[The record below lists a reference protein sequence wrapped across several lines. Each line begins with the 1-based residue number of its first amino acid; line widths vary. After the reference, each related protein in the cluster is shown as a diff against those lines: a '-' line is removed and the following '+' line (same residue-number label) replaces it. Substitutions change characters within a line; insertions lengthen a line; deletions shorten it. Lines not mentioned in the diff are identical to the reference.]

1 MAKVCSPWSNL
12 ASQTRRWMRGEA
24 ARIVFLHCL
33 LKRAPPSSLLP
44 TPPLYETSASDGWW
58 QLNIHERASNPRAR
72 WTFSPHRP
80 GSGIGFLR
88 GGGGWGLFQA
98 GAQGQLNQE
107 PKGHRTCMM
116 SPRVPPP
123 LSENKNSDAL
133 GAHGTSTWNTPGFW
147 CFSLKVKV
155 VWKSWSKLTWIAF
168 SSRNSLKVRIMRQTF
183 PRMPRAHPVHRLAN
197 RKLQPLKSD
206 RLTVHTHTHTHTHT
220 DKTHAR
226 FSIETYGCGNK
237 MHNFLFISRTC
248 EGPSE
253 LRGHIDFPSFHAV
266 TLGLPIFSFIFKDNS
281 WDSSFPFSL
290 CFFLFPSPPHPSP
303 CLPSNTHT
311 FIHTPAQQSYIP
323 TPFPQPG
330 PSLTLKIVIQP

>member
-206 RLTVHTHTHTHTHT
+206 RLTVHTHTHTHTHRQNT
-220 DKTHAR
+220 RSVLYWDVWMWQQNAQ
-226 FSIETYGCGNK
+226 
-237 MHNFLFISRTC
+237 LFVHLKDLW
-248 EGPSE
+248 GPQWTE
-253 LRGHIDFPSFHAV
+253 RPY
-266 TLGLPIFSFIFKDNS
+266 
-281 WDSSFPFSL
+281 WFSL
-290 CFFLFPSPPHPSP
+290 FSCCDSGITHFL
-303 CLPSNTHT
+303 
-311 FIHTPAQQSYIP
+311 IH
-323 TPFPQPG
+323 F
-330 PSLTLKIVIQP
+330 